1 MKTGEM
7 HVRIS
12 ESDMKVWERF
22 KRLVLEK
29 YGKLHGVLGDEVIEA
44 LKMYL
49 EHEEARRAH
58 TKKRENGRK
67 GG

>member
-49 EHEEARRAH
+49 EHEEARRTH
-58 TKKRENGRK
+58 TKKRKNGRK

>member
-29 YGKLHGVLGDEVIEA
+29 YGKLHGVLGDEVIDEDVS
-44 LKMYL
+44 
-49 EHEEARRAH
+49 
-58 TKKRENGRK
+58 
-67 GG
+67 